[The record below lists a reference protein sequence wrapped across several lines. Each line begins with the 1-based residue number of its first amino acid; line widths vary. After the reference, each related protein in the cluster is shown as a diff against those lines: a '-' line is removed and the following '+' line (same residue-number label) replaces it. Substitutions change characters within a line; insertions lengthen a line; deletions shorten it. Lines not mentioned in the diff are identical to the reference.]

1 MNERLRWWVLPGA
14 IVVLLRVVTLGDSG
28 HDAPPPGAPVEASA
42 SGGTVAVLEASGRRS
57 PPQTLPLTTAT
68 AFVVGVPE
76 RHRGQ
81 RGEMTLWR
89 RIDGQREAGAWLTLR
104 PRVKADGTIP
114 IAGLGG
120 ADPLKL
126 LFRWRT
132 HHAGDSPRP
141 MKRFTAAFRL
151 WSFEKIAYSEV
162 MPPSAALLY
171 LYPEYSHEILHKTI
185 CDRSAWH
192 AFPRIR
198 GGKRFGR
205 HRFQR
210 PTRAPWRPPD

>member
-114 IAGLGG
+114 IAGLGAGRYDVALRFDDAVLVAENVTAPG
-120 ADPLKL
+120 AVSLQ
-126 LFRWRT
+126 
-132 HHAGDSPRP
+132 
-141 MKRFTAAFRL
+141 
-151 WSFEKIAYSEV
+151 
-162 MPPSAALLY
+162 PSAPL
-171 LYPEYSHEILHKTI
+171 P
-185 CDRSAWH
+185 
-192 AFPRIR
+192 PR
-198 GGKRFGR
+198 
-205 HRFQR
+205 
-210 PTRAPWRPPD
+210 